1 MTAAPSSQ
9 VPAPAPGWDV
19 PRQPHAVS
27 VLSHAAAS
35 GDHGHAWAF
44 VGPPGV
50 GQDRAARTFAAA
62 VNGVLDDPATAG
74 RFLRG
79 AHPAYREFHPVG
91 AFHRKDDVHGL
102 WLEAAN
108 ATVKEGR
115 VKVLRIVAADRMN
128 PNAAN
133 AFLKGLEEP
142 PPGTVW
148 ILDIADVQ
156 EVPDTILSRC
166 RTLRFAAWTPE
177 ALADLARSLGV
188 AAADV
193 ALITRTAMGS
203 PEAVR
208 RLAEPDNLAA
218 YRTHRAWLG
227 RIRRDGPGQALVA
240 SAALKAE
247 ISRRTKAIAAQGED
261 ELESLVDLYGD
272 QPPRAVTRDV
282 EERYK
287 RLGRAEQTATVQQ
300 ALDDVVSWCRDL
312 LVLRGGGGADL
323 VRNVDAIEA
332 LREDVEVL
340 PAAALLAICD
350 DAVHVRE
357 ALEVN
362 VRWDLA
368 IESFLLGAHAR
379 CVAA

>member
-1 MTAAPSSQ
+1 MSDIAT
-9 VPAPAPGWDV
+9 VHPAWDV
-19 PRQPHAVS
+19 PGQAHAVGA
-27 VLSHAAAS
+27 LAQAADT
-35 GDHGHAWAF
+35 GDLGHAWAF

-50 GQDRAARTFAAA
+50 GQERAARIFAAA
-62 VNGVLDDPATAG
+62 ANEALDDAGVRG

-102 WLEAAN
+102 WLDAAN

-115 VKVLRIVAADRMN
+115 VKVLRIVAADKMN

-148 ILDIADVQ
+148 ILDIADTQ

-166 RTLRFAAWTPE
+166 RTLRFQAWTPDG
-177 ALADLARSLGV
+177 LAELARGLGV
-188 AAADV
+188 AAADLPLV
-193 ALITRTAMGS
+193 VRAAMGR
-203 PEAVR
+203 PDAVR
-208 RLAEPDNLAA
+208 RLADPESLAD
-218 YRTHRAWLG
+218 YRAHRAWLG
-227 RIRRDGPGQALVA
+227 RIRRQGPGQALVA
-240 SAALKAE
+240 SAGLKRE
-247 ISRRTKAIAAQGED
+247 IARRTKAIEAEGSA
-261 ELESLVDLYGD
+261 ELDALVELYGD
-272 QPPRAVTRDV
+272 QPPRAVTKDV

-287 RLGRAEQTATVQQ
+287 RRGRAEQTVTVQQ
-300 ALDDVVSWCRDL
+300 ALDDVVAWCRDV
-312 LVLRGGGGADL
+312 LVVAGGGGPDV
-323 VRNVDAIEA
+323 VRNVDAMDD
-332 LREDVEVL
+332 LRADVEVL

-350 DAVHVRE
+350 DALHMRE

-368 IESFLLGAHAR
+368 VESFLLGAYAR
-379 CVAA
+379 CLDA